1 VTVKDKVGR
10 KRYILIEI
18 DKEISKGKIRSIIEH
33 KMDKEI
39 GENRWRLI
47 NKEGKTIILRVDHK
61 VADIVRKEMNGVNEG
76 VEFKS
81 IKTSGTIKSLKK
93 IQMENE

>member
-1 VTVKDKVGR
+1 MTVKDKVGR

-47 NKEGKTIILRVDHK
+47 NKEGKQL
-61 VADIVRKEMNGVNEG
+61 
-76 VEFKS
+76 F
-81 IKTSGTIKSLKK
+81 
-93 IQMENE
+93 